1 MTTMRLQRAL
11 ARAGVASRR
20 AAEDLIR
27 AGRVKVNGEA
37 AHLGMSVDPNS
48 DTIVVGRRRVQLE
61 APQWLVLNKPVG
73 YVVTK
78 RDDRGRHTVFE
89 LVPETPGLT
98 YVGRL
103 DLMTEGLVLLTTD
116 GSAVHRLTHPKYEVE
131 RTYRATVRGRSPAVI
146 RRLLSRPVVIDGRPV
161 AIVRCSVNEEK
172 GQFEIEL
179 VLTEGRYRIVR
190 RLCDSLGLEVLK
202 LVRTRHGPVGLGTL
216 AVGKWRHLTQKERR
230 ALEVLCASPAA

>member
-1 MTTMRLQRAL
+1 MTAMRLQRAL

-27 AGRVKVNGEA
+27 DGRVKVNGEV
-37 AHLGMSVDPNS
+37 AHLGMSVDPSS
-48 DTIVVGRRRVQLE
+48 DAIVVGRRRVRLE
-61 APQWLVLNKPVG
+61 DPQWLVLNKPVG

-78 RDDRGRHTVFE
+78 RDDRGRRTVFE
-89 LVPETPGLT
+89 LVPETRGLT

-131 RTYRATVRGRSPAVI
+131 RTYRATVRGRSAAEI
-146 RRLLSRPVVIDGRPV
+146 RKVLARPIVIDERPV
-161 AIVRCSVNEEK
+161 AIVRCTVRDEK
-172 GQFEIEL
+172 GQSEIEL

-190 RLCDSLGLEVLK
+190 RLCDSLGLEVLR

-216 AVGKWRHLTQKERR
+216 AVGKWRHLTRKERR
-230 ALEVLCASPAA
+230 ALDALCASPA

>member
-1 MTTMRLQRAL
+1 MTAMRLQRAL

-27 AGRVKVNGEA
+27 DGRVKVNGEV
-37 AHLGMSVDPNS
+37 AHLGMSVDPSS
-48 DTIVVGRRRVQLE
+48 DAIVVGRRRVRLE
-61 APQWLVLNKPVG
+61 DPQWLVLNKPVG

-89 LVPETPGLT
+89 LVPETRGLT

-116 GSAVHRLTHPKYEVE
+116 GSAVHRLTHPKYQVE
-131 RTYRATVRGRSPAVI
+131 RTYRATVRGRPAAEI
-146 RRLLSRPVVIDGRPV
+146 RRVLARPIVIDERPV
-161 AIVRCSVNEEK
+161 AIARCTVSEEK
-172 GQFEIEL
+172 GQSEIEF

-190 RLCDSLGLEVLK
+190 RLCDSLGLEVLR

-216 AVGKWRHLTQKERR
+216 AVGKWRHLTRKERR
-230 ALEVLCASPAA
+230 ALDALCASPA